1 MATTSELAAA
11 PSGTS
16 SDAMPQYIFDG
27 RRSILWQL
35 CDDGRY
41 AVHTDGRVGENRKT
55 SSVLRE
61 LQTGQGDEKAPAAGA
76 GAESA

>member
-1 MATTSELAAA
+1 MTTTSGLAAA
-11 PSGTS
+11 PSGTR
-16 SDAMPQYIFDG
+16 SDAMPQYIFDD

-35 CDDGRY
+35 CDDGSY
-41 AVHTDGRVGENRKT
+41 AVHTEVRVGENRKT

-61 LQTGQGDEKAPAAGA
+61 LQTGRGDEEAPAAGA